1 MKLDALQGAEKYT
14 KVHQRRKRW
23 YQVVT
28 GLACVVVFCTVYA
41 LILPAITLEKG
52 ACEIPEHTHSEACYT
67 QVTSATRTEPVC
79 TIESLNLHQHDDTCY
94 DSEGNLTCGYADFVV
109 HQHDSACYDEDGNL
123 WCPLP
128 EIESHRHTKSCYD
141 VPDTDE
147 PEVHTHTDD
156 CYTVERGEL
165 ICTEST
171 EPTHEHTDDCYTE
184 TSDLVCEE
192 DHEHTESCYE
202 TTRELT
208 CGDTEEPAHRHTDQC
223 YEQIKTLICDL
234 PTEPVEEEEPA
245 EEAEPVLVCEK
256 PEVILHTHQP
266 YESPETP
273 GCYDDGGN
281 LICGKIQVLEHQHT
295 DTCFETV
302 EEPVD
307 TEALTCTLPE
317 DENHTH
323 GPLCHG
329 TWELTCGLD
338 EHQHSEACTPT
349 EPVYICGK
357 EAHTHSETCYDEAG
371 ELTCGLEEHTHS
383 EACQPAELTEEEQ
396 AQVDEV
402 IALID
407 ALPTAEELDAKL
419 AELTATGNDEDYKAH
434 YASVYE
440 QVIQAHL
447 SYENLSDA
455 QKAKVTNI
463 EKLMAFSYMW
473 DSESIDL
480 DADIE
485 TGDFDTVI
493 SRLAYM
499 YEKKEKLVTD
509 YNDCTVM
516 YNRMMK
522 AYSAC
527 FENDVL
533 MVTAEQIH
541 QVDDLFDEIEC
552 YMYETFD
559 YMFAQ
564 ISYGTA
570 TQPLVYNTFGALR
583 TRAVSSAEEGSTG
596 EICVDKYVEQ
606 QEDTNGYLL
615 TLSAYV
621 TGNTVT
627 TTIEKPADVV
637 LVLDQ
642 SASMHVPVGYPDSVL
657 SYDQLYTGES
667 EGLIRFELNAL
678 KENSEMQAN
687 AQHLWYYL
695 AQSRIQTADGKYML
709 YAIQYVPEEARPWKF
724 YPRADTNSNIHD
736 SPLGQPLTFASL
748 DEIGENQFYFYK
760 TQYATLYDSVWSFI
774 GRMRAS
780 GVAHRVAIVGF
791 AHPDNSHIYING
803 TPYRYKSS
811 GNKIYAAALQNV
823 STSDGFASVTNSL
836 NAYRADYE
844 WTCTSAGLD
853 MAQLVFENAPE
864 VGSDTPDVGRSKVVV
879 LFTDGVSNTTKDG
892 ELRNPSRA
900 QNEAVEIAAR
910 LKSNYQA
917 TVYALGTAA
926 VDWLSYMNYLSSD
939 YPDAQNLSNPGEQI
953 DSPVYTMTAKNAN
966 QLNNAFDSV
975 NVSSSETVDLGA
987 DTVLRDVISDYFDLP
1002 SNITTENINVF
1013 TADYLGNGAFAG
1025 KENWKPFA
1033 DAQISFAESMQ
1044 DVRKD
1049 TINVTGFDYAAN
1061 FVGLNDEGNPRGKK
1075 LILEIPI
1082 VVRNGFWGGNNVPT
1096 NETGTAIYK
1105 DDNMMKPFPMPE
1117 ANVPINPSIEV
1128 HDKTIYYGSQ
1138 VTSKELVTEITAGG
1152 AQVEINDDGTLTPQG
1167 DWMDDYATLT
1177 WTAGSTTAKSPID
1190 NTNCAQYTYSVDQK
1204 PKYDGSANQSQNLS
1218 NIVGTP
1224 VTVAGVTVSDTS
1236 QIHVL
1241 VPVLTYRDSE
1251 IHLGDT
1257 PDADYFEETNH
1268 VPGVT
1273 WVDIEDYATVRQA
1286 DEEEPT
1292 LYFSYQP
1299 SGDFL
1304 TSAVPVDVTVTRDI
1318 PDGKLDMTDVT
1329 RFLWNLCSID
1339 LHDKELHDI
1348 ESPHLGKTI
1357 HPEFWIHVR
1366 SGYELPNTGGAGT
1379 VPYTMGGVLLL
1390 TGAVFLLLY
1399 NHTKRRKEDSASS

>member
-1 MKLDALQGAEKYT
+1 MKQDALQGAEKYT
-14 KVHQRRKRW
+14 KAYQRRKRW

-41 LILPAITLEKG
+41 LILPAITMEKG

-109 HQHDSACYDEDGNL
+109 HQHDSACYDENGNL

-128 EIESHRHTKSCYD
+128 EIETHEHTGSCYAA
-141 VPDTDE
+141 PE
-147 PEVHTHTDD
+147 ASAEVHTHTDD

-171 EPTHEHTDDCYTE
+171 EPAHVHTDDCYTE
-184 TSDLVCEE
+184 TSALVCEE

-208 CGDTEEPAHRHTDQC
+208 CGYTEEPAHQHTDQC

-234 PTEPVEEEEPA
+234 STEPVEEAEPA
-245 EEAEPVLVCEK
+245 EPELICNKA
-256 PEVILHTHQP
+256 EVILHEHT
-266 YESPETP
+266 SD
-273 GCYDDGGN
+273 CFDADGN

-295 DTCFETV
+295 DACFTTV

-307 TEALTCTLPE
+307 TTSLTCTLPE

-396 AQVDEV
+396 AQVEEV
-402 IALID
+402 IALIN

-419 AELTATGNDEDYKAH
+419 AELTAAGNDEDYKAH

-440 QVIQAHL
+440 QVIQALL

-570 TQPLVYNTFGALR
+570 TQPLVYNTFGAQR

-621 TGNTVT
+621 TGSIMT
-627 TTIEKPADVV
+627 TTVEKPADVI

-642 SASMHVPVGYPDSVL
+642 SASMHVPIGYA
-657 SYDQLYTGES
+657 GEFTAGTLHT
-667 EGLIRFELNAL
+667 EDGINRFEKDAL
-678 KENSEMQAN
+678 DVDKAK
-687 AQHLWYYL
+687 QHGYYL
-695 AQSRIQTADGKYML
+695 AQSRTESGDQYNKYML
-709 YAIQYVPEEARPWKF
+709 YVIHYESDQWKF
-724 YPRADTNSNIHD
+724 YEISTTNKTTPNSPKFTYGTVADIPSN
-736 SPLGQPLTFASL
+736 QY
-748 DEIGENQFYFYK
+748 YFYQ
-760 TQYATLYDSVWSFI
+760 TRYGALYDSVSNFI
-774 GRMRAS
+774 ESMRMS
-780 GVAHRVAIVGF
+780 GIAHRVAIVGF
-791 AHPDNSHIYING
+791 AHAQNSSHLYING
-803 TPYRYKSS
+803 TAYPYNRLSLDLYRQ
-811 GNKIYAAALQNV
+811 ALQDV
-823 STSDGFASVTNSL
+823 SATDTMESL
-836 NAYRADYE
+836 DAFKTDYE
-844 WTCTSAGLD
+844 STCPSVGLE
-853 MAQLVFENAPE
+853 MAVKVLECAPDDE
-864 VGSDTPDVGRSKVVV
+864 VERSRIVA
-879 LFTDGVSNTTKDG
+879 LFTDGIANATIEGWKGDTSPEPK
-892 ELRNPSRA
+892 
-900 QNEAVEIAAR
+900 NETIEKAAD
-910 LKSNYQA
+910 LKSNRHA
-917 TVYALGTAA
+917 TVYAIGTSE
-926 VDWLSYMNYLSSD
+926 VGDQLYMRYLSSD
-939 YPDAQNLSNPGEQI
+939 YPNAKSLSDCGEPISDPKYAMTVADSDDLNMAFSDNI
-953 DSPVYTMTAKNAN
+953 DITV
-966 QLNNAFDSV
+966 
-975 NVSSSETVDLGA
+975 SETVDLGTTA
-987 DTVLRDVISDYFDLP
+987 VLRDVISDYFDLP
-1002 SNITTENINVF
+1002 DNITTADIKVY
-1013 TADYLGNGAFAG
+1013 TADYLGDGAFAK
-1025 KENWKPFA
+1025 KERWQPFT
-1033 DAQISFAESMQ
+1033 DAQISFAESEK
-1044 DVRKD
+1044 DERKD

-1105 DDNMMKPFPMPE
+1105 DDNMMEPFPMPE
-1117 ANVPINPSIEV
+1117 ANVPINPTIEV
-1128 HDKTIYYGSQ
+1128 RDKTIYYGSQ
-1138 VTSKELVTEITAGG
+1138 VTAKELVEISAGG
-1152 AQVEINDDGTLTPQG
+1152 AQVEINDDGTLTPQA

-1177 WTAGSTTAKSPID
+1177 WTAGSTTAKSTID

-1204 PKYDGSANQSQNLS
+1204 PKYDGIANQSQNPS

-1241 VPVLTYRDSE
+1241 VPVLTYQDSE

-1273 WVDIEDYATVRQA
+1273 WVDIEDYATARRA

-1299 SGDFL
+1299 RRDFL

-1329 RFLWNLCSID
+1329 RFLWNPCSID
-1339 LHDKELHDI
+1339 LHDKGLHDI
-1348 ESPHLGKTI
+1348 ESPHLGKTT

-1379 VPYTMGGVLLL
+1379 IPYTIGGLLL
-1390 TGAVFLLLY
+1390 MAAAALLLY
-1399 NHTKRRKEDSASS
+1399 SHKKRREEGPASH

>member
-1 MKLDALQGAEKYT
+1 MKNGLLQQAARFY
-14 KVHQRRKRW
+14 QNWRRKQLW
-23 YQVVT
+23 YRMVS
-28 GLACVVVFCTVYA
+28 GMACVVVFCTVYA
-41 LILPAITLEKG
+41 LILPAITLEKEPG
-52 ACEIPEHTHSEACYT
+52 CGLEEHTHTEACYT
-67 QVTSATRTEPVC
+67 VETVWPSTEYLCGEDPAGHV
-79 TIESLNLHQHDDTCY
+79 HDDEACY
-94 DSEGNLTCGYADFVV
+94 DEDGNLICGYADFVV
-109 HQHDSACYDEDGNL
+109 HTHDE
-123 WCPLP
+123 
-128 EIESHRHTKSCYD
+128 SCYD
-141 VPDTDE
+141 
-147 PEVHTHTDD
+147 
-156 CYTVERGEL
+156 RNG
-165 ICTEST
+165 
-171 EPTHEHTDDCYTE
+171 
-184 TSDLVCEE
+184 DLVCPLEEIEEHRHDANCYSSTEVLTCGEEETGHVHDQSCYTRVRGDMTCGLEKEEGHTHGSGCYETERDLVCTLEEGE
-192 DHEHTESCYE
+192 DHTHGESCYE
-202 TTRELT
+202 TRQVLTCELEESEGHTHGDSCCDWTEELT
-208 CGDTEEPAHRHTDQC
+208 CGR
-223 YEQIKTLICDL
+223 
-234 PTEPVEEEEPA
+234 
-245 EEAEPVLVCEK
+245 EEAEGHIHDGSCYTTVRELVCDEE
-256 PEVILHTHQP
+256 EVTLHTHD
-266 YESPETP
+266 EDCFDE
-273 GCYDDGGN
+273 DGN
-281 LICGKIQVLEHQHT
+281 LICGKVQVLAHQHDETCAVEPEGEPEEVQVLTCGLKEHTHT
-295 DTCFETV
+295 DTCY
-302 EEPVD
+302 EPQIQQPA
-307 TEALTCTLPE
+307 EAEPDHL
-317 DENHTH
+317 
-323 GPLCHG
+323 
-329 TWELTCGLD
+329 CGL
-338 EHQHSEACTPT
+338 EE
-349 EPVYICGK
+349 
-357 EAHTHSETCYDEAG
+357 HTHSEDCYDEAG

-396 AQVDEV
+396 AQVEEV

-419 AELTATGNDEDYKAH
+419 AELTAAGNDEDYKAY

-473 DSESIDL
+473 DSEPIDL

-499 YEKKEKLVTD
+499 YEKKEELVTD

-516 YNRMMK
+516 YNRMMI
-522 AYSAC
+522 AYDAC
-527 FENDVL
+527 FENDTL
-533 MVTAEQIH
+533 MLTVEQIR
-541 QVDDLFDEIEC
+541 QVDDLFDELED
-552 YMYETFD
+552 YMYDTFG
-559 YMFAQ
+559 FLLAHT
-564 ISYGTA
+564 SSEAGS
-570 TQPLVYNTFGALR
+570 QPLVYTSSGIKS
-583 TRAVSSAEEGSTG
+583 TRSAARAAEDDSRG
-596 EICVDKYVEQ
+596 IFVDKYVEQ
-606 QEDTNGYLL
+606 TGDSDYLL
-615 TLSAYV
+615 TLTAYV
-621 TGNTVT
+621 TGRTVT

-642 SASMHVPVGYPDSVL
+642 SASMHLPVGYPDSVL

-687 AQHLWYYL
+687 AQHHGYYL

-709 YAIQYVPEEARPWKF
+709 YLIHHVPEEDQPWKF
-724 YPRADTNSNIHD
+724 YPITNTND
-736 SPLGQPLTFASL
+736 AKPGQPLTFASL
-748 DEIGENQFYFYK
+748 DAIGENQFYFYK
-760 TQYATLYDSVWSFI
+760 TQYAALYDSVLSFI
-774 GRMRAS
+774 GKMHAS

-803 TPYRYKSS
+803 TPYRYTSS

-844 WTCTSAGLD
+844 WTSTSAGLD
-853 MAQLVFENAPE
+853 MAQLVFKNAPE

-879 LFTDGVSNTTKDG
+879 LFTDGVSNTTKGG
-892 ELRNPSRA
+892 ELRNPSLA
-900 QNEAVEIAAR
+900 QNEAVEIAAS

-917 TVYALGTAA
+917 TVYAIGTAA
-926 VDWLSYMNYLSSD
+926 VEGMPYMNYLSSD
-939 YPDAQNLSNPGEQI
+939 YPDAKNLSNPGEQI

-1002 SNITTENINVF
+1002 DNITTADIKVY

-1025 KENWKPFA
+1025 KENRKPFA

-1044 DVRKD
+1044 DGRKD

-1152 AQVEINDDGTLTPQG
+1152 AQVEINDDGTLTPQE

-1204 PKYDGSANQSQNLS
+1204 PKYDGSANQSQNPS

-1241 VPVLTYRDSE
+1241 VPVLTYQDSE

-1286 DEEEPT
+1286 DEEEPK

-1329 RFLWNLCSID
+1329 RFLWNPCSID

-1348 ESPHLGKTI
+1348 ESPHLGETI

-1379 VPYTMGGVLLL
+1379 TLYTAGGLALIF
-1390 TGAVFLLLY
+1390 GAAILLY
-1399 NHTKRRKEDSASS
+1399 TQKKRRKEELTQS

>member
-1 MKLDALQGAEKYT
+1 MKEYDMSRSVSAYT
-14 KVHQRRKRW
+14 GKHRRKKRW
-23 YQVVT
+23 QKIVLI
-28 GLACVVVFCTVYA
+28 LAAVVVFCTTYA
-41 LILPAITLEKG
+41 LILPAVTMEKNTSCG
-52 ACEIPEHTHSEACYT
+52 KEEHTHSEGCYT
-67 QVTSATRTEPVC
+67 HVTTATTTEPAC
-79 TIESLNLHQHDDTCY
+79 TPERLNLHQHNDTCY
-94 DSEGNLTCGYADFVV
+94 DREGNLICGYVDFVV
-109 HQHDSACYDEDGNL
+109 HHHNSACYDADGIL

-128 EIESHRHTKSCYD
+128 EIEMHEHDESCYA
-141 VPDTDE
+141 VAGTDSSA
-147 PEVHTHTDD
+147 EVHTHSDD
-156 CYTVERGEL
+156 CYSMERGEL

-171 EPTHEHTDDCYTE
+171 EPAHEHADE
-184 TSDLVCEE
+184 
-192 DHEHTESCYE
+192 
-202 TTRELT
+202 
-208 CGDTEEPAHRHTDQC
+208 C

-234 PTEPVEEEEPA
+234 PTEPA
-245 EEAEPVLVCEK
+245 EKAETAEPELICDKAEVVLHE
-256 PEVILHTHQP
+256 HT
-266 YESPETP
+266 SD
-273 GCYDDGGN
+273 CFDADGN

-295 DTCFETV
+295 DACFTTV

-307 TEALTCTLPE
+307 TTSLTCTLPE

-323 GPLCHG
+323 TALCYG
-329 TWELTCGLD
+329 TWELTCGLE
-338 EHQHSEACTPT
+338 EHTHSEACQPAEPEQ
-349 EPVYICGK
+349 EPVYNCGK
-357 EAHTHSETCYDEAG
+357 EAHTHSETCYDEVGA
-371 ELTCGLEEHTHS
+371 LICGLEEHTHS

-396 AQVDEV
+396 AQVEEV
-402 IALID
+402 IALIN

-419 AELTATGNDEDYKAH
+419 AELTAAGNDEDYKAH

-440 QVIQAHL
+440 QVIQALL

-570 TQPLVYNTFGALR
+570 TQPLVYNTFGAQR

-621 TGNTVT
+621 TGSIMT
-627 TTIEKPADVV
+627 TTVEKPADVI

-642 SASMHVPVGYPDSVL
+642 SASMHVPIGYA
-657 SYDQLYTGES
+657 GEFTAGTLHT
-667 EGLIRFELNAL
+667 EDGINRFEKDAL
-678 KENSEMQAN
+678 DVDKAK
-687 AQHLWYYL
+687 QHGYYL
-695 AQSRIQTADGKYML
+695 AQSRTESGDQYNKYML
-709 YAIQYVPEEARPWKF
+709 YVIHYESDQWKF
-724 YPRADTNSNIHD
+724 YEISTTNETTPNSPKFTYDTVADIPSN
-736 SPLGQPLTFASL
+736 QY
-748 DEIGENQFYFYK
+748 YFYQ
-760 TQYATLYDSVWSFI
+760 TRYGALYDSVSNFI
-774 GRMRAS
+774 ESMRMS
-780 GVAHRVAIVGF
+780 GIAHRVAIVGF
-791 AHPDNSHIYING
+791 AHAQNSSHLYING
-803 TPYRYKSS
+803 TAYPYNTLSLDLYRQ
-811 GNKIYAAALQNV
+811 ALQDV
-823 STSDGFASVTNSL
+823 SATDTMESL
-836 NAYRADYE
+836 DAFKTDYE
-844 WTCTSAGLD
+844 STCPSVGLE
-853 MAQLVFENAPE
+853 MAVKVLECAPDDE
-864 VGSDTPDVGRSKVVV
+864 VERSRIVA
-879 LFTDGVSNTTKDG
+879 LFTDGIANATIEGWKGDTSPEPK
-892 ELRNPSRA
+892 
-900 QNEAVEIAAR
+900 NETIEKAAV
-910 LKSNYQA
+910 LKSNLHA
-917 TVYALGTAA
+917 TVYAIGTSG
-926 VDWLSYMNYLSSD
+926 VGNQPYMSYLSSD
-939 YPDAQNLSNPGEQI
+939 YPNAKSLSDCGEPIRDPKYAMTVADSDDLNMAFSDNI
-953 DSPVYTMTAKNAN
+953 DITV
-966 QLNNAFDSV
+966 
-975 NVSSSETVDLGA
+975 SETVDLGTTA
-987 DTVLRDVISDYFDLP
+987 VLRDVISDYFDLP
-1002 SNITTENINVF
+1002 DNITTADIKVY
-1013 TADYLGNGAFAG
+1013 TADYLGNEAFAK
-1025 KENWKPFA
+1025 KERWQPFT
-1033 DAQISFAESMQ
+1033 DAQISFAESEK
-1044 DVRKD
+1044 DERKD

-1105 DDNMMKPFPMPE
+1105 DDNMMEPFPMPE
-1117 ANVPINPSIEV
+1117 ANVPINPTIEV
-1128 HDKTIYYGSQ
+1128 RDKTIYYGSQ
-1138 VTSKELVTEITAGG
+1138 VTAKELVEISAGG
-1152 AQVEINDDGTLTPQG
+1152 AQVEINDDGTLTPQA

-1177 WTAGSTTAKSPID
+1177 WTAGSTTAKSTID

-1204 PKYDGSANQSQNLS
+1204 PKYDGSANQSQNPS

-1241 VPVLTYRDSE
+1241 VPVLTYQDSE

-1273 WVDIEDYATVRQA
+1273 WVDIEDYATARRA

-1299 SGDFL
+1299 RRDFL

-1329 RFLWNLCSID
+1329 RFLWNPCSID
-1339 LHDKELHDI
+1339 LHDKGLHDI
-1348 ESPHLGKTI
+1348 ESPHLGKTT

-1379 VPYTMGGVLLL
+1379 ILYTAGGLALIF
-1390 TGAVFLLLY
+1390 GAAFLLF
-1399 NHTKRRKEDSASS
+1399 TQMKRRKEELTQS